1 LATEPTACRK
11 RFPFLGVISV
21 PKSFQYRR
29 AMTENEFLAKLQA
42 HAESFGKAVATNEGD
57 WIIKGFI
64 DVYPRIYT
72 ISVDTKIVSK
82 VLELLLFPM
91 FVEFGKVCGF
101 EVELCP
107 QQNFYPDLTFAHKES
122 GRRFAVDIKS
132 TYRISESEVN
142 GMTLGAF
149 TGYFRKR
156 DSNKNTLYPYNQYAG
171 HFVLGAVYSKCV
183 DAADERKQFTLEDL
197 PRIPSVVKNFQFFAQ
212 PKYRIASSR
221 PGSGNTKN
229 IGSVTKLDQL
239 ISGTGPFAALGEA
252 VYDDYWMF
260 YLTRDMAQTLSLER
274 PYTNLKTYLE
284 YKNRGVETL
293 RSHEKEIAALD
304 EGEAPKSGEENA

>member
-1 LATEPTACRK
+1 
-11 RFPFLGVISV
+11 
-21 PKSFQYRR
+21 
-29 AMTENEFLAKLQA
+29 MTSDEFLKKLQA
-42 HAESFGKAVATNEGD
+42 HADTFAKAVATNEGE

-64 DVYPRIYT
+64 DVYRRIYT

-91 FVEFGKVCGF
+91 FVEFGKANGLKI
-101 EVELCP
+101 ELCP
-107 QQNFYPDLTFAHKES
+107 QQNFYPDLTFVHEAS
-122 GRRFAVDIKS
+122 GRKFAVDIKS
-132 TYRISESEVN
+132 TYRISANEVN

-156 DSNKNTLYPYNQYAG
+156 DSNKNTLYPYSQYAG
-171 HFVLGAVYSKCV
+171 HFVLGVIYTKCDDV
-183 DAADERKQFTLEDL
+183 ADERKQFTLDEL
-197 PRIPSVVKNFQFFAQ
+197 PTIPSVVKEFQFFAQ

-229 IGSVTKLDQL
+229 IGSVVKIDELVDGNG
-239 ISGTGPFAALGEA
+239 SFASLGEE

-274 PYTNLKTYLE
+274 PYTNLKSYLD
-284 YKNRGVETL
+284 YKQRGADKL
-293 RSHEKEIAALD
+293 RAHEKEIANLAED
-304 EGEAPKSGEENA
+304 ETGKAEEENQ